1 MTSDWQN
8 CCLMVPQMRFAV
20 PIWEGRVSPVFD
32 VATQLLVVEV
42 IAGEAAFTEEHRI
55 WGADRAGAVAEL
67 GIDLLICGAISR
79 QLEDSLLASGVGV
92 IAEVR
97 GPVNDVIRAYLA
109 GSIIQ
114 PSFLMPGCHGR
125 WRRGRARWHDLDDAD
140 PLRRSSD
147 VRGVGTVPGQA
158 DEKDGKSWAVH

>member
-1 MTSDWQN
+1 
-8 CCLMVPQMRFAV
+8 MVPQMRFAV

-114 PSFLMPGCHGR
+114 PSFLMPGCHSR
-125 WRRGRARWHDLDDAD
+125 WRRGRTCWRGLDVVDGSGRPPAAR
-140 PLRRSSD
+140 D
-147 VRGVGTVPGQA
+147 VGATSERF
-158 DEKDGKSWAVH
+158 DEEDEQGWAAH